1 MSARASD
8 TAGASDKMGASEKM
22 GEIVEAPAA
31 PTFRECVK
39 LWAKIG
45 LVSFGGPAGQIAL
58 MHKELVEERRWI
70 GEQRFLHALNYC
82 MLLPGPEAQQLAI
95 YIGWLLHRTIGGL
108 VAGILF
114 VAPGAL
120 VMLTLSILY
129 ALYGDAPLVE
139 ALFFGVKAAVLA
151 IVIEAMIRIGRRAL
165 KNRVM
170 VSIALAAF
178 IAIYALNLPFP
189 LIILLAGVTGW
200 IGNRVAPAL
209 FSGAAHGKDA
219 VPDIK
224 GAVDLMFE
232 RGELAHTRPT
242 RWHAPRIIAI
252 WLPIWLGPVLLI
264 WAFTGSTSVWTEIGG
279 FFSVMAVVT
288 FGGAYAVLAYVAQA
302 AVESFGWLAPGE
314 MVDGLGL
321 AETTPGPLILVLQ
334 FVGFLAAFRQSGSLS
349 PLLAGSLGAML
360 TLWATFT
367 PCFFWI
373 FLGAPYIEALR
384 GNKALSA
391 ALGAITAAVVGVIMN
406 LALWFGLHVIF
417 GEVRNIGLGMDVPVL
432 SSIDWRAALLSCAA
446 MIAILKLKIGMLP
459 TLAGSALAGVLLLAA
474 SG

>member
-1 MSARASD
+1 MSSLVPADAV
-8 TAGASDKMGASEKM
+8 AN
-22 GEIVEAPAA
+22 VQAPAA
-31 PTFRECVK
+31 PTFTEATKV
-39 LWAKIG
+39 WAKIG
-45 LVSFGGPAGQIAL
+45 LLSFGGPAGQIAL

-95 YIGWLLHRTIGGL
+95 YIGWLLHKTIGGL

-114 VAPGAL
+114 VVPGAL
-120 VMLTLSILY
+120 VMLVLSILY
-129 ALYGDAPLVE
+129 VLYGDVPFVE
-139 ALFFGVKAAVLA
+139 ALFLGVKAAVLA
-151 IVIEAMIRIGRRAL
+151 IVIEAVIRIGRRAL
-165 KNRVM
+165 KNPVM
-170 VSIALAAF
+170 VSIAVSAF
-178 IAIYALNLPFP
+178 IAIYALNVPFP
-189 LIILLAGVTGW
+189 LIILLAGLTGW
-200 IGNRVAPAL
+200 LGDRMAPAY
-209 FSGAAHGKDA
+209 FSGSAHGKGDTA
-219 VPDIK
+219 DIK

-232 RGELAHTRPT
+232 RGELTHVKPT
-242 RWHAPRIIAI
+242 KWHAPRTVAI
-252 WLPIWLGPVLLI
+252 WLPIWLGPALAI
-264 WAFTGSTSVWTEIGG
+264 WWFTGSASVWTEIGR
-279 FFSVMAVVT
+279 FFSLMAVVT

-302 AVESFGWLAPGE
+302 AVQSFGWLAPGE

-334 FVGFLAAFRQSGSLS
+334 FVGFIAAFRHSGSLN
-349 PLLAGSLGAML
+349 PLLGGSLGALL
-360 TLWATFT
+360 TLWVTFT

-406 LALWFGLHVIF
+406 LALWFALHVVF
-417 GEVRNIGLGMDVPVL
+417 REVHNIGLRMNVPVL
-432 SSIDWRAALLSCAA
+432 SSVDWRAALLSCAA